1 MNKILYIILIIAG
14 FSVTNFAQQEAQFT
28 QFMYNQQILNPAYV
42 GSRGAPS
49 ISVLYRDQWIGFEG
63 SPTVGLISF
72 SMPILGDRIGFG
84 LSAFNQKVGI
94 SNTWYT
100 TMAYSYKLQINDGID
115 LRLGVQAS
123 MKYIGLDF
131 TNENARVL
139 NPGDLSVAEARAT
152 NQYKGNVGLG
162 AYLTFLDKLYVGL
175 SIPYV
180 YSNNISFNEE
190 TVQPAVEQAH
200 YYGMVGGMFS
210 LTDKIEFKPG
220 LLAKY
225 TENAPFDL
233 DVHASLVF
241 DRLLSAGLT
250 YRLGG
255 MGGGESVDLLVFY
268 QISTQLGLG
277 VAYDFS
283 LGDLSDFNSGTFEA
297 MLRLDLKNEKTQLE
311 NPRFF

>member
-1 MNKILYIILIIAG
+1 MNKILYIIFIIAG
-14 FSVTNFAQQEAQFT
+14 FSVTTFAQQEAQFT

-49 ISVLYRDQWIGFEG
+49 ISALYRDQWIGFEG
-63 SPTVGLISF
+63 SPKVALVSF
-72 SMPILGDRIGFG
+72 NMPILGDRVGFG
-84 LSAFNQKVGI
+84 LSAFNQRVGI

-100 TMAYSYKLQINDGID
+100 TMAYSYKLQINDDVD
-115 LRLGVQAS
+115 LRLGVQAA
-123 MKYIGLDF
+123 MKYLGLDF
-131 TNENARVL
+131 TDENARVL
-139 NPGDLSVAEARAT
+139 NPGDPSVAEGRST

-162 AYLTFLDKLYVGL
+162 AYLTVSDQLYVGL
-175 SIPYV
+175 SIPYI

-190 TVQPAVEQAH
+190 TSQPAVEQAH
-200 YYGMVGGMFS
+200 YYGMVGGMFPLS
-210 LTDKIEFKPG
+210 DKLEFKPG

-255 MGGGESVDLLVFY
+255 MGSGESVDLLVFY

-283 LGDLSDFNSGTFEA
+283 LGDLNDYNSGTFEA